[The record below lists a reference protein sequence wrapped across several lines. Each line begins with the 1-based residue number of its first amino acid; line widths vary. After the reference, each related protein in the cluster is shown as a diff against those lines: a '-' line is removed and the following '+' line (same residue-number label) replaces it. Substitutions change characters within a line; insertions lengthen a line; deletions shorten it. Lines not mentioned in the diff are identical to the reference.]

1 MLILLVIPALLCD
14 NLIELLER
22 DCKKEENSI
31 KIFHAKWYLNN
42 YSSGFL
48 NAAQSLQR
56 EMKSQASRNSEN
68 DWKGRNQY
76 NQYRKKKNND
86 SKILIIDKFAI
97 IHRGW
102 IKKQFLLCK
111 KLFRKAFNTEN
122 YFYIHP
128 LTMTV
133 VRKVEVTLNITHI
146 NCQ

>member
-68 DWKGRNQY
+68 DSKGRNQY

-97 IHRGW
+97 IHRG
-102 IKKQFLLCK
+102 
-111 KLFRKAFNTEN
+111 
-122 YFYIHP
+122 
-128 LTMTV
+128 
-133 VRKVEVTLNITHI
+133 
-146 NCQ
+146 